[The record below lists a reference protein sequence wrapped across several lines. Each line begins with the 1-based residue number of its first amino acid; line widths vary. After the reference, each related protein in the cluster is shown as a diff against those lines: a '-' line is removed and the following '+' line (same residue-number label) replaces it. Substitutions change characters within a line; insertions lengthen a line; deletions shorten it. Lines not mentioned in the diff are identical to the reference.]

1 MDTLLSSH
9 SSYLLQQLQEQRIQG
24 LLCDCMLV
32 VKGVC
37 FKAHKNV
44 LAAFSSY
51 FRSLFQNSPSQKN
64 DVFNL
69 VIQDVGGIGQI
80 LDYMYTSHLDI
91 NQDNVQALLG
101 IAQCLQVPNVLTMCN
116 AFLKPCPP
124 PVEIP
129 SFSLPGMLN
138 SEHDCLLGSSL
149 PHDVDLHCPSEA
161 QRSGFNSDV
170 DHTKR
175 MPVSVSNN
183 SSTCDTA
190 SSTQAPVEKQL
201 VHGYKLRNFYSKQY
215 FKQSA
220 IETNNAALN
229 QGPGPLVVV
238 DEPQCQIGVSQG
250 GNTVQPNPPCTSLA
264 VEKNPVSSLTPS
276 DNLNIPSS
284 DPADSMLNRPVRPKK
299 TVYLKKYNYL
309 RSQKALEEMCAE
321 SVSEPIL
328 SCPKESH
335 QEESVIQTGAP
346 AAPVEGLTTSRE
358 EVPETAADAQVS
370 SFPPVDQEEQDLKT
384 VPEPPQQMGHKQY
397 CCEVCGK
404 IFKHPSN
411 LELHKRSHTGEKP
424 FQCNICGR
432 NFSQAGNLQTHLRR
446 HSGEKPYICELC
458 GKSFTASGDVHRH
471 KVVHTGEKPHLCD
484 ICGRGFN
491 NLSNL
496 KEHKRTHTTDKT
508 FTCDQCGKSFNTHRK
523 LLKHKARHAGEKP
536 HSCATCGKCFIGSG
550 DLQRHIRSHTGEKPY
565 LCNACGKSFTRSA
578 MLRRHS
584 NMHCKGA
591 PSDSPVKDNSDQ
603 TRSSDGAASFPKP
616 VSHSKPPATTSV
628 QAFSAM
634 MPNAGLEKPSA
645 PPPSPPQ
652 PTPHIDTPPPSMHLS
667 PASTSNS
674 LPELRSL
681 VPHHLLSSTHQ
692 ERSAALPASDHMKLT
707 KPHLS
712 QEAVY
717 GPYVENGTMAV
728 EMGRGLVGRPYL
740 PPTDNHCSSLTG
752 SSSRPNSGSY
762 RSSEGQFISSVTLWG
777 LAMKTLQNDN
787 DMEQ

>member
-1 MDTLLSSH
+1 MDTLSSH

-64 DVFNL
+64 EVFNL
-69 VIQDVGGIGQI
+69 VIQDVGGIGQL

-91 NQDNVQALLG
+91 NQDNVQALLD
-101 IAQCLQVPNVLTMCN
+101 IAQCLQVPNVQSMCN
-116 AFLKPCPP
+116 AFLKPCPA

-129 SFSLPGMLN
+129 SFSLPGMLG

-149 PHDVDLHCPSEA
+149 PHDVDLHCPSES
-161 QRSGFNSDV
+161 QRPGFSNDM
-170 DHTKR
+170 DHTRR
-175 MPVSVSNN
+175 MPVSVPN
-183 SSTCDTA
+183 SSSNCDIA
-190 SSTQAPVEKQL
+190 SSSQAPVEKQL

-220 IETNNAALN
+220 IQTNSAASN

-238 DEPQCQIGVSQG
+238 EEQQCQLGMSQG
-250 GNTVQPNPPCTSLA
+250 DNNTPVNSGNTVQPNPPCTTIG

-276 DNLNIPSS
+276 DNLNPPNSES
-284 DPADSMLNRPVRPKK
+284 ADSMLNKPVRPKK
-299 TVYLKKYNYL
+299 AVYLKKYNYL
-309 RSQKALEEMCAE
+309 RSQKALEEMCTE
-321 SVSEPIL
+321 SVIEPVL
-328 SCPKESH
+328 SCPKQSH
-335 QEESVIQTGAP
+335 QEEPVVQTEAP
-346 AAPVEGLTTSRE
+346 EAPVEGSTGPQGA
-358 EVPETAADAQVS
+358 PETAAEEQLPS
-370 SFPPVDQEEQDLKT
+370 PPPVNREEQSLT
-384 VPEPPQQMGHKQY
+384 PVPEPAPPTGHKQY

-424 FQCNICGR
+424 FQCNVCGR

-496 KEHKRTHTTDKT
+496 KEHKRTHATDKT

-565 LCNACGKSFTRSA
+565 ICNTCGKSFTRSA

-584 NMHCKGA
+584 NMHCKG
-591 PSDSPVKDNSDQ
+591 PPVDSSVTVSSEQ
-603 TRSSDGAASFPKP
+603 THSSDGEAAFPKA
-616 VSHSKPPATTSV
+616 VSHSRTPAATSE
-628 QAFSAM
+628 QHFSAM
-634 MPNAGLEKPSA
+634 IHHTGLDKPS
-645 PPPSPPQ
+645 PPTPSPPQ
-652 PTPHIDTPPPSMHLS
+652 VTPHIETPPPSMQLS
-667 PASTSNS
+667 PASTP

-681 VPHHLLSSTHQ
+681 VPHHLLSSNHQ
-692 ERSAALPASDHMKLT
+692 ERSTAVPATDRMKLT
-707 KPHLS
+707 KPHVS

-717 GPYVENGTMAV
+717 GPYVENGNMSV
-728 EMGRGLVGRPYL
+728 DRGLVGRPYL
-740 PPTDNHCSSLTG
+740 PPTDNHCNSLTG
-752 SSSRPNSGSY
+752 SSRPY